1 MIESGAPQR
10 TGSFL
15 ATAAVFL
22 VGLPLVATVIG
33 AVLWHFGIGRGT
45 GTIGPHD
52 TLSAFAWY
60 ALISVFIGWPAMIA
74 MAIGMPILSPRLSG
88 RVAWLAAGAIGSAV
102 LTGLSGLIIGG
113 GGDLTEFLSFAWVVL
128 LVGAV
133 AGLLCALV
141 SDRFRPRRI
150 P

>member
-1 MIESGAPQR
+1 MK
-10 TGSFL
+10 TGSYL

-22 VGLPLVATVIG
+22 IGLPLVATVIG

-45 GTIGPHD
+45 GSIGPHD

-133 AGLLCALV
+133 AGLLCALA

>member
-1 MIESGAPQR
+1 MTAVAR
-10 TGSFL
+10 RGSYL

-45 GTIGPHD
+45 GSIGPHD

-60 ALISVFIGWPAMIA
+60 GLISIFIGWPAMIA
-74 MAIGMPILSPRLSG
+74 TAIGMPILSPRLAS
-88 RVAWLAAGAIGSAV
+88 RTAWLIAGAAASAV
-102 LTGLSGLIIGG
+102 LTGLSGLVIGG

-133 AGLLCALV
+133 AGAACALV

>member
-1 MIESGAPQR
+1 MR

-133 AGLLCALV
+133 AGAACALV
-141 SDRFRPRRI
+141 SDGFRPRRV